1 VVNQARLGLS
11 CSQIGQSRDGSG
23 SQILLKISAFTSHH
37 HTTIDALYHQAGYMF
52 RPLEGV
58 RILDLSR
65 VLAGPYTA
73 KLLSDLGATV
83 LRVEAPWGDDTRGWG
98 PPFTEIEN
106 EQVAAYWTSV
116 NLGKSVIRKNLKIET
131 DLEDVRR
138 LISDSDIIIEN
149 FRPGKSEEWFRPW
162 PENAIVC
169 SISAYGNDGPR
180 SREGGYDI
188 VMQARSGLMSITG
201 DENGNTAKV
210 GVAVIDVA
218 TGLHASSA
226 ILAAL
231 YRREKEGIGARLTL
245 SLWDCALDL
254 LVNQA
259 QNAMISGINPT
270 TMGTSHPNLVPY
282 RAYATLDGE
291 FVIAVGSDE
300 QWIKLVEALGLEIP
314 ENSDWSKNAQRV
326 EDRVLVDDLISKSVI
341 EFTSSELE
349 AILDG
354 IPCAPVN
361 SIKKALSDPHSIE
374 RGMLDSTAGIN
385 HVSSPHRFHS

>member
-1 VVNQARLGLS
+1 
-11 CSQIGQSRDGSG
+11 
-23 SQILLKISAFTSHH
+23 
-37 HTTIDALYHQAGYMF
+37 MF

-58 RILDLSR
+58 QVLDLSR

-98 PPFTEIEN
+98 PPFTEIGD

-116 NLGKSVIRKNLKIET
+116 NLGKSIIRKNLKIKS
-131 DLEDVRR
+131 DLQDVRK

-149 FRPGKSEEWFRPW
+149 FRPGKAEEWFEPW
-162 PENAIVC
+162 PDKAIVC
-169 SISAYGNDGPR
+169 SISAYGNEGPR

-201 DENGNTAKV
+201 DENGTIAKV

-226 ILAAL
+226 IIAAL
-231 YRREKEGIGARLTL
+231 YRREKEGIGAKLTL

-259 QNAMISGINPT
+259 QNAIISGKNPVP
-270 TMGTSHPNLVPY
+270 MGSSHPNLVPY
-282 RAYATLDGE
+282 RAYKTLDGE

-300 QWIKLVEALGLEIP
+300 QWGKLALALRLEIP
-314 ENSDWSKNAQRV
+314 LDSDWSKNSQRV
-326 EDRVLVDDLISKSVI
+326 EDRTLVDAMISKSVKQL
-341 EFTSSELE
+341 TSSELE
-349 AILDG
+349 SLLDG

-361 SIKKALSDPHSIE
+361 SIKQALSDPNSTE
-374 RGMLDSTAGIN
+374 RGMLSSTLGIK
-385 HVSSPHRFHS
+385 HVSSPHRFHN

>member
-1 VVNQARLGLS
+1 
-11 CSQIGQSRDGSG
+11 
-23 SQILLKISAFTSHH
+23 
-37 HTTIDALYHQAGYMF
+37 MF

-58 RILDLSR
+58 RVLDLSR

-73 KLLSDLGATV
+73 KLLMDLGATV

-116 NLGKSVIRKNLKIET
+116 NVVKSVIRKNLNKES
-131 DLEDVRR
+131 DLRDVKK

-149 FRPGKSEEWFRPW
+149 FRPGKSEQWFGSW

-169 SISAYGNDGPR
+169 NISAYGKDGPR

-201 DENGNTAKV
+201 DEKGNTAKV

-226 ILAAL
+226 ILSAL
-231 YRREKEGIGARLTL
+231 YRRERDGIGAKLSL

-259 QNAMISGINPT
+259 QNTIISGNSPT

-291 FVIAVGSDE
+291 FVIAVGSDN
-300 QWIKLVEALGLEIP
+300 QWSKLVKALQIEIP
-314 ENSDWSKNAQRV
+314 EGSDWSKNSQRV
-326 EDRVLVDDLISKSVI
+326 VDRILVDELISKSVSQLKSI
-341 EFTSSELE
+341 ELE
-349 AILDG
+349 TLLDG
-354 IPCAPVN
+354 IPCSPVN
-361 SIKKALSDPHSIE
+361 SINQALSDLHSIE
-374 RGMLDSTAGIN
+374 RGIMDSTAGIN

>member
-1 VVNQARLGLS
+1 
-11 CSQIGQSRDGSG
+11 
-23 SQILLKISAFTSHH
+23 
-37 HTTIDALYHQAGYMF
+37 MF

-58 RILDLSR
+58 QVLDLSR

-98 PPFTEIEN
+98 PPFTEIED

-116 NLGKSVIRKNLKIET
+116 NLGKSIIRKNLKIET
-131 DLEDVRR
+131 DLQDVRK

-149 FRPGKSEEWFRPW
+149 FRPGKAEEWFDPW
-162 PENAIVC
+162 PDRTIVC
-169 SISAYGNDGPR
+169 SISAYGNEGPR

-201 DENGNTAKV
+201 DENGTIAKV

-226 ILAAL
+226 IIAAL
-231 YRREKEGIGARLTL
+231 YRREKEGIGAKLTL
-245 SLWDCALDL
+245 SLWDCAIDL

-259 QNAMISGINPT
+259 QNAIISGKNPT
-270 TMGTSHPNLVPY
+270 PMGTSHPNLVPY
-282 RAYATLDGE
+282 RSYTTLDSE

-300 QWIKLVEALGLEIP
+300 QWAKLARALRLEIP
-314 ENSDWSKNAQRV
+314 VDSDWSKNSQRV
-326 EDRVLVDDLISKSVI
+326 EDRKLVDTMISKSVKQ
-341 EFTSSELE
+341 FTSSELE
-349 AILDG
+349 SLLDG

-361 SIKKALSDPHSIE
+361 SIKQALSDPHSTE
-374 RGMLDSTAGIN
+374 RGNLSTTLGIE
-385 HVSSPHRFHS
+385 HVSSPHRFNN

>member
-1 VVNQARLGLS
+1 
-11 CSQIGQSRDGSG
+11 
-23 SQILLKISAFTSHH
+23 
-37 HTTIDALYHQAGYMF
+37 MF

-58 RILDLSR
+58 QVLDLSR

-98 PPFTEIEN
+98 PPFTEIGD

-116 NLGKSVIRKNLKIET
+116 NLGKSIIRKNLKIES
-131 DLEDVRR
+131 DLQDVRK

-149 FRPGKSEEWFRPW
+149 FRPGKAEEWFDPW
-162 PENAIVC
+162 PDRAIVC
-169 SISAYGNDGPR
+169 SISAYGNEGPR

-201 DENGNTAKV
+201 NENGAIAKV

-226 ILAAL
+226 IIAAL
-231 YRREKEGIGARLTL
+231 YRREKEGIGAKLTL
-245 SLWDCALDL
+245 SLWGCALDL

-259 QNAMISGINPT
+259 QNTIISGKNPT
-270 TMGTSHPNLVPY
+270 PMGTSHPNLVPY
-282 RAYATLDGE
+282 RSYTTLDSE

-300 QWIKLVEALGLEIP
+300 QWGKLARALRLEIP
-314 ENSDWSKNAQRV
+314 VDSDWSKNSQRV
-326 EDRVLVDDLISKSVI
+326 EDRKLVDTMISKSVKQ
-341 EFTSSELE
+341 FTSSELE
-349 AILDG
+349 SLLDG

-361 SIKKALSDPHSIE
+361 S
-374 RGMLDSTAGIN
+374 
-385 HVSSPHRFHS
+385 VSYTHLRAHET

>member
-1 VVNQARLGLS
+1 
-11 CSQIGQSRDGSG
+11 
-23 SQILLKISAFTSHH
+23 
-37 HTTIDALYHQAGYMF
+37 MF

-58 RILDLSR
+58 QVLDLSR

-98 PPFTEIEN
+98 PPFTEIGD

-116 NLGKSVIRKNLKIET
+116 NLGKSIIRKNLKKES
-131 DLEDVRR
+131 DLQDVRK
-138 LISDSDIIIEN
+138 LISNSDIIIEN
-149 FRPGKSEEWFRPW
+149 FRPGKAEEWFEPW
-162 PENAIVC
+162 PDKAVVC
-169 SISAYGNDGPR
+169 SISAYGNEGPR

-201 DENGNTAKV
+201 DENGTIAKV

-226 ILAAL
+226 IIAAL
-231 YRREKEGIGARLTL
+231 YRREKEGIGAKLTL

-259 QNAMISGINPT
+259 QNAIISGQNPVP
-270 TMGTSHPNLVPY
+270 MGSSHPNLVPY
-282 RAYATLDGE
+282 RAYKTLDSE

-300 QWIKLVEALGLEIP
+300 QWEKLALALRLEIP
-314 ENSDWSKNAQRV
+314 LDSDWSKNSQRV
-326 EDRVLVDDLISKSVI
+326 EDRKLVDAMISKSVKQL
-341 EFTSSELE
+341 TSSELE
-349 AILDG
+349 SLLDG

-361 SIKKALSDPHSIE
+361 SIKQALSDPNSTE
-374 RGMLDSTAGIN
+374 RGMLSSTLGIK
-385 HVSSPHRFHS
+385 HVSSPHRFHN

>member
-1 VVNQARLGLS
+1 
-11 CSQIGQSRDGSG
+11 
-23 SQILLKISAFTSHH
+23 
-37 HTTIDALYHQAGYMF
+37 MF

-58 RILDLSR
+58 QVLDLSR

-98 PPFTEIEN
+98 PPFTEIGD

-116 NLGKSVIRKNLKIET
+116 NLGKSIIRKNLKIES
-131 DLEDVRR
+131 DLQDVRK
-138 LISDSDIIIEN
+138 LISDSDIISEN
-149 FRPGKSEEWFRPW
+149 FRPGKAEEWFEPW
-162 PENAIVC
+162 PDKAIVC
-169 SISAYGNDGPR
+169 SISAYGNEGPR

-201 DENGNTAKV
+201 DENGTIAKV

-226 ILAAL
+226 IIAAL
-231 YRREKEGIGARLTL
+231 YRREKEGIGAKLTL

-259 QNAMISGINPT
+259 QNAIISGKNPVP
-270 TMGTSHPNLVPY
+270 MGSSHPNLVPY
-282 RAYATLDGE
+282 RAYKTLDSE

-300 QWIKLVEALGLEIP
+300 QWEKLALALRLEIP
-314 ENSDWSKNAQRV
+314 LDSDWSKNSQRV
-326 EDRVLVDDLISKSVI
+326 EDRKLVDAMISKSVKQL
-341 EFTSSELE
+341 TSSELE
-349 AILDG
+349 SLLDG

-361 SIKKALSDPHSIE
+361 SIKQALSDPNSTE
-374 RGMLDSTAGIN
+374 RGMLSSTLGIK
-385 HVSSPHRFHS
+385 HVSSPHRFHN

>member
-1 VVNQARLGLS
+1 
-11 CSQIGQSRDGSG
+11 
-23 SQILLKISAFTSHH
+23 
-37 HTTIDALYHQAGYMF
+37 MF

-58 RILDLSR
+58 QVLDLSR

-98 PPFTEIEN
+98 PPFTEIGD

-116 NLGKSVIRKNLKIET
+116 NLGKSIIRKNLKKES
-131 DLEDVRR
+131 DLQDVRK

-149 FRPGKSEEWFRPW
+149 FRPGKAEEWFEPW
-162 PENAIVC
+162 PDKAIVC
-169 SISAYGNDGPR
+169 SISAYGNEGPR

-201 DENGNTAKV
+201 DENGTIAKV

-226 ILAAL
+226 IIAAL
-231 YRREKEGIGARLTL
+231 YRREKEGIGAKLTL
-245 SLWDCALDL
+245 SLWDCALDM

-259 QNAMISGINPT
+259 QNAIISGKNPVP
-270 TMGTSHPNLVPY
+270 MGSSHPNLVPY
-282 RAYATLDGE
+282 RAYKTLDSE

-300 QWIKLVEALGLEIP
+300 QWEKLALALRLEIP
-314 ENSDWSKNAQRV
+314 LDSDWSKNSQRV
-326 EDRVLVDDLISKSVI
+326 EDRKLIDAMISKSVKQL
-341 EFTSSELE
+341 TSSELE
-349 AILDG
+349 SLLDG

-361 SIKKALSDPHSIE
+361 SIKQALSDPNSTE
-374 RGMLDSTAGIN
+374 RGMLSSTLGIK
-385 HVSSPHRFHS
+385 HVSSPHRFHN

>member
-1 VVNQARLGLS
+1 
-11 CSQIGQSRDGSG
+11 
-23 SQILLKISAFTSHH
+23 
-37 HTTIDALYHQAGYMF
+37 MF

-58 RILDLSR
+58 QVLDLSR

-98 PPFTEIEN
+98 PPFTEIGD

-116 NLGKSVIRKNLKIET
+116 NLGKSIIRKNLKKES
-131 DLEDVRR
+131 DLQDVRK
-138 LISDSDIIIEN
+138 LISNSDIIIEN
-149 FRPGKSEEWFRPW
+149 FRPGKAEEWFEPW
-162 PENAIVC
+162 PDKAIVC
-169 SISAYGNDGPR
+169 SISAYGNEGPR

-201 DENGNTAKV
+201 DENGTIAKV

-226 ILAAL
+226 IIAAL
-231 YRREKEGIGARLTL
+231 YRREKEGIGAKLTL

-259 QNAMISGINPT
+259 QNAIISEKNPVP
-270 TMGTSHPNLVPY
+270 MGSSHPNLVPY
-282 RAYATLDGE
+282 RAYKTLDSE

-300 QWIKLVEALGLEIP
+300 QWEKLALALRLEIP
-314 ENSDWSKNAQRV
+314 LDSDWSKNSQRV
-326 EDRVLVDDLISKSVI
+326 EDRTLVDTMISKSVKQL
-341 EFTSSELE
+341 TSSELE
-349 AILDG
+349 SLLDG

-361 SIKKALSDPHSIE
+361 SIKQALSDPNSTE
-374 RGMLDSTAGIN
+374 RGMLSSTLGIK
-385 HVSSPHRFHS
+385 HVSSPHRFHN

>member
-1 VVNQARLGLS
+1 
-11 CSQIGQSRDGSG
+11 
-23 SQILLKISAFTSHH
+23 
-37 HTTIDALYHQAGYMF
+37 MF

-58 RILDLSR
+58 QVLDLSR

-98 PPFTEIEN
+98 PPFTEIED

-116 NLGKSVIRKNLKIET
+116 NLGKSIIRKNLKIES
-131 DLEDVRR
+131 DLQDVRK

-149 FRPGKSEEWFRPW
+149 FRPGKAEEWFDPW
-162 PENAIVC
+162 PDRKIVC
-169 SISAYGNDGPR
+169 SISAYGNEGPR

-201 DENGNTAKV
+201 DENGTIAKV

-226 ILAAL
+226 IIAAL
-231 YRREKEGIGARLTL
+231 YRREKEGIGAKLTL

-259 QNAMISGINPT
+259 QNAIISGKNPT
-270 TMGTSHPNLVPY
+270 PMGTSHPNLVPY
-282 RAYATLDGE
+282 RSYTTLDSE

-300 QWIKLVEALGLEIP
+300 QWGKLVRSLRLEIP
-314 ENSDWSKNAQRV
+314 VDSDWSKNSQRV
-326 EDRVLVDDLISKSVI
+326 EDRKLVDTMISKSVKQ
-341 EFTSSELE
+341 FTSSELE
-349 AILDG
+349 SLLEG

-361 SIKKALSDPHSIE
+361 SIKPA
-374 RGMLDSTAGIN
+374 
-385 HVSSPHRFHS
+385 

>member
-1 VVNQARLGLS
+1 
-11 CSQIGQSRDGSG
+11 
-23 SQILLKISAFTSHH
+23 
-37 HTTIDALYHQAGYMF
+37 MF

-58 RILDLSR
+58 QVLDLSR

-98 PPFTEIEN
+98 PPFTEIGD

-116 NLGKSVIRKNLKIET
+116 NLGKSIIRKNLKKES
-131 DLEDVRR
+131 DLQDVRK

-149 FRPGKSEEWFRPW
+149 FRPGKAEEWFEPW
-162 PENAIVC
+162 PDKAIVC
-169 SISAYGNDGPR
+169 SISAYGNEGPR

-201 DENGNTAKV
+201 DENGTIAKV

-226 ILAAL
+226 IIAAL
-231 YRREKEGIGARLTL
+231 YRREKEGIGAKLTL

-259 QNAMISGINPT
+259 QNAIISGKNPVP
-270 TMGTSHPNLVPY
+270 MGSSHPNLVPY
-282 RAYATLDGE
+282 RAYKTLDSE

-300 QWIKLVEALGLEIP
+300 QWEKLVLALRLEIP
-314 ENSDWSKNAQRV
+314 LDSDWSKNSQRV
-326 EDRVLVDDLISKSVI
+326 EDRKLVDAMISKSVKQL
-341 EFTSSELE
+341 TSSELE
-349 AILDG
+349 SLLDG

-361 SIKKALSDPHSIE
+361 SIKQALSDPNSTE
-374 RGMLDSTAGIN
+374 RGMLSSTLGIK
-385 HVSSPHRFHS
+385 HVSSPHRFHN

>member
-1 VVNQARLGLS
+1 
-11 CSQIGQSRDGSG
+11 
-23 SQILLKISAFTSHH
+23 
-37 HTTIDALYHQAGYMF
+37 MF

-58 RILDLSR
+58 QVLDLSR

-98 PPFTEIEN
+98 PPFTEIGD

-116 NLGKSVIRKNLKIET
+116 NLGKSIIRKNLKKES
-131 DLEDVRR
+131 DLQDVRK

-149 FRPGKSEEWFRPW
+149 FRPGKAEEWFEPW
-162 PENAIVC
+162 PDKAIVC
-169 SISAYGNDGPR
+169 SISAYGNEGPR

-201 DENGNTAKV
+201 DENGTIAKV

-226 ILAAL
+226 IIAAL
-231 YRREKEGIGARLTL
+231 YRREKEGIGAKLTL
-245 SLWDCALDL
+245 SLWDCAIDL

-259 QNAMISGINPT
+259 QNAIISGKNPVP
-270 TMGTSHPNLVPY
+270 MGSSHPNLVPY
-282 RAYATLDGE
+282 RAYKTLDSE

-300 QWIKLVEALGLEIP
+300 QWGKLALALRLEIP
-314 ENSDWSKNAQRV
+314 LDSDWSKNSQRV
-326 EDRVLVDDLISKSVI
+326 EDRKLVDAMISKSVKQL
-341 EFTSSELE
+341 TSSELE
-349 AILDG
+349 SLLDG

-361 SIKKALSDPHSIE
+361 SIKQALSDPNSTE
-374 RGMLDSTAGIN
+374 RGMLSSTLGIK
-385 HVSSPHRFHS
+385 HVSSPHRFHN

>member
-1 VVNQARLGLS
+1 
-11 CSQIGQSRDGSG
+11 
-23 SQILLKISAFTSHH
+23 
-37 HTTIDALYHQAGYMF
+37 MF

-58 RILDLSR
+58 QVLDLSR

-98 PPFTEIEN
+98 PPFTEIGD

-116 NLGKSVIRKNLKIET
+116 NLGKSIIRKNLKIKS
-131 DLEDVRR
+131 DLQDVRK

-149 FRPGKSEEWFRPW
+149 FRPGKAEEWFEPW
-162 PENAIVC
+162 PDKAIVC
-169 SISAYGNDGPR
+169 SISAYGNEGPR

-201 DENGNTAKV
+201 DENGTIAKV

-226 ILAAL
+226 IIAAL
-231 YRREKEGIGARLTL
+231 YRREKEGIGAKLTL
-245 SLWDCALDL
+245 SLWDCAIDL

-259 QNAMISGINPT
+259 QNAIISGKNPVP
-270 TMGTSHPNLVPY
+270 MGSSHPNLVPY
-282 RAYATLDGE
+282 RAYKTLDSE

-300 QWIKLVEALGLEIP
+300 QWEKLVLALRLEIP
-314 ENSDWSKNAQRV
+314 LDSDWSKNSQRV
-326 EDRVLVDDLISKSVI
+326 EDRKLVDAMISKSVKQL
-341 EFTSSELE
+341 TSSELE
-349 AILDG
+349 SLLDG

-361 SIKKALSDPHSIE
+361 SIKQALSDPNSTE
-374 RGMLDSTAGIN
+374 RGMLSSTLGIK
-385 HVSSPHRFHS
+385 HVSSPHRFHN

>member
-1 VVNQARLGLS
+1 
-11 CSQIGQSRDGSG
+11 
-23 SQILLKISAFTSHH
+23 
-37 HTTIDALYHQAGYMF
+37 MF

-58 RILDLSR
+58 QVLDLSR

-98 PPFTEIEN
+98 PPFTEIGD

-116 NLGKSVIRKNLKIET
+116 NLGKSIIRKNLKIES
-131 DLEDVRR
+131 DLQDVRK

-149 FRPGKSEEWFRPW
+149 FRPGKAEEWFEPW
-162 PENAIVC
+162 PDRAIVC
-169 SISAYGNDGPR
+169 SISAYGNEGPR

-201 DENGNTAKV
+201 DENGTIAKV

-226 ILAAL
+226 IIAAL
-231 YRREKEGIGARLTL
+231 YRREKEGIGAKLTL

-259 QNAMISGINPT
+259 QNAIISGKNPVP
-270 TMGTSHPNLVPY
+270 MGSSHPNLVPY
-282 RAYATLDGE
+282 RAYKTLDSE

-300 QWIKLVEALGLEIP
+300 QWEKLALALRLEIP
-314 ENSDWSKNAQRV
+314 LDSDWSKNSQRV
-326 EDRVLVDDLISKSVI
+326 EDRTLVDAMISKSVKQL
-341 EFTSSELE
+341 TSSELE
-349 AILDG
+349 SLLDG

-361 SIKKALSDPHSIE
+361 SIKQALSDPNSTE
-374 RGMLDSTAGIN
+374 RGMLSSTLGIK
-385 HVSSPHRFHS
+385 HVSSPHRFHN

>member
-1 VVNQARLGLS
+1 
-11 CSQIGQSRDGSG
+11 
-23 SQILLKISAFTSHH
+23 
-37 HTTIDALYHQAGYMF
+37 MF

-58 RILDLSR
+58 QVLDLSR

-98 PPFTEIEN
+98 PPFTEIED

-116 NLGKSVIRKNLKIET
+116 NLGKSIIRKNLKIES
-131 DLEDVRR
+131 DLQDVRK

-149 FRPGKSEEWFRPW
+149 FRPGKAEEWFEPW
-162 PENAIVC
+162 PDKAIVC
-169 SISAYGNDGPR
+169 SISAYGNEGPR

-201 DENGNTAKV
+201 DENGTIAKV

-226 ILAAL
+226 IIAAL
-231 YRREKEGIGARLTL
+231 YRREKEGIGAKLTL

-259 QNAMISGINPT
+259 QNAIISGKNPVP
-270 TMGTSHPNLVPY
+270 MGSSHPNLVPY
-282 RAYATLDGE
+282 RAYKTLDSE

-300 QWIKLVEALGLEIP
+300 QWGKLALALRLEIP
-314 ENSDWSKNAQRV
+314 LDSDWSKNSQRV
-326 EDRVLVDDLISKSVI
+326 EDRKLVDAMISKSVKQL
-341 EFTSSELE
+341 TSSELE
-349 AILDG
+349 SLLDG

-361 SIKKALSDPHSIE
+361 SIKQALSDPNSTE
-374 RGMLDSTAGIN
+374 RGMLSSTLGIK
-385 HVSSPHRFHS
+385 HVSSPHRFHN

>member
-1 VVNQARLGLS
+1 
-11 CSQIGQSRDGSG
+11 
-23 SQILLKISAFTSHH
+23 
-37 HTTIDALYHQAGYMF
+37 MF

-58 RILDLSR
+58 QVLDLSR

-98 PPFTEIEN
+98 PPFTEIGD

-116 NLGKSVIRKNLKIET
+116 NLGKSIIRKNLKKES
-131 DLEDVRR
+131 DLQDVRK

-149 FRPGKSEEWFRPW
+149 FRPGKAEEWFEPW
-162 PENAIVC
+162 PDKAIVC
-169 SISAYGNDGPR
+169 SISAYGNEGPR

-201 DENGNTAKV
+201 DENGTIAKV

-226 ILAAL
+226 IIAAL
-231 YRREKEGIGARLTL
+231 YRREKEGIGAKLTL

-259 QNAMISGINPT
+259 QNAIISGKNPVP
-270 TMGTSHPNLVPY
+270 MGSSHPNLVPY
-282 RAYATLDGE
+282 RAYKTLDSE

-300 QWIKLVEALGLEIP
+300 QWEKLALALRLEIP
-314 ENSDWSKNAQRV
+314 LDSDWSKNSQRV
-326 EDRVLVDDLISKSVI
+326 EDRKLVDAMISKSVKQL
-341 EFTSSELE
+341 TSSELE
-349 AILDG
+349 SLLDG

-361 SIKKALSDPHSIE
+361 SIKQALSDPNSTE
-374 RGMLDSTAGIN
+374 RGMLSSTLGIK
-385 HVSSPHRFHS
+385 HVSSPHRFHN

>member
-1 VVNQARLGLS
+1 
-11 CSQIGQSRDGSG
+11 
-23 SQILLKISAFTSHH
+23 
-37 HTTIDALYHQAGYMF
+37 MF

-58 RILDLSR
+58 QVLDLSR

-98 PPFTEIEN
+98 PPFTEIGD

-116 NLGKSVIRKNLKIET
+116 NLGKSIIRKNLKIES
-131 DLEDVRR
+131 DLQDVRK

-149 FRPGKSEEWFRPW
+149 FRPGKAEEWFEPW
-162 PENAIVC
+162 PDRAIVC
-169 SISAYGNDGPR
+169 SISAYGNEGPR

-201 DENGNTAKV
+201 DENGTIAKV

-226 ILAAL
+226 IIAAL
-231 YRREKEGIGARLTL
+231 YRREKEGIGAKLTL

-259 QNAMISGINPT
+259 QNAIISGQNPVP
-270 TMGTSHPNLVPY
+270 MGSSHPNLVPY
-282 RAYATLDGE
+282 RAYKTLDSE

-300 QWIKLVEALGLEIP
+300 QWEKLALALRLEIP
-314 ENSDWSKNAQRV
+314 LDSDWSKNSQRV
-326 EDRVLVDDLISKSVI
+326 EDRKLVDAMISKSVKQL
-341 EFTSSELE
+341 TSSELE
-349 AILDG
+349 SLLDG

-361 SIKKALSDPHSIE
+361 SIKQALSDPNSTE
-374 RGMLDSTAGIN
+374 RGMLSSTLGIK
-385 HVSSPHRFHS
+385 HVSSPHRFHN

>member
-1 VVNQARLGLS
+1 
-11 CSQIGQSRDGSG
+11 
-23 SQILLKISAFTSHH
+23 
-37 HTTIDALYHQAGYMF
+37 MF

-58 RILDLSR
+58 QVLDLSR

-98 PPFTEIEN
+98 PPFTEIGD

-116 NLGKSVIRKNLKIET
+116 NLGKSIIRKNLKIKS
-131 DLEDVRR
+131 DLQDVRK
-138 LISDSDIIIEN
+138 LISDADIIIEN
-149 FRPGKSEEWFRPW
+149 FRPGKAEEWFEPW
-162 PENAIVC
+162 PDRAIVC
-169 SISAYGNDGPR
+169 SISAYGNEGPR

-201 DENGNTAKV
+201 DENGTVAKV

-226 ILAAL
+226 IIAAL
-231 YRREKEGIGARLTL
+231 YRREKEGIGAKLTL
-245 SLWDCALDL
+245 SLWDCALDM

-259 QNAMISGINPT
+259 QNAIISGKNPVP
-270 TMGTSHPNLVPY
+270 MGSSHPNLVPY
-282 RAYATLDGE
+282 RAYKTLDSE

-300 QWIKLVEALGLEIP
+300 QWEKLALALRLEIP
-314 ENSDWSKNAQRV
+314 LDSDWSKNSQRV
-326 EDRVLVDDLISKSVI
+326 EDRKLIDAMISKSVKKL
-341 EFTSSELE
+341 TSSELE
-349 AILDG
+349 SLLDG

-361 SIKKALSDPHSIE
+361 SIKQALSDPNSTE
-374 RGMLDSTAGIN
+374 RGMLSSTLGIK
-385 HVSSPHRFHS
+385 HVSSPHRFHN

>member
-1 VVNQARLGLS
+1 
-11 CSQIGQSRDGSG
+11 
-23 SQILLKISAFTSHH
+23 
-37 HTTIDALYHQAGYMF
+37 MF

-58 RILDLSR
+58 QVLDLSR

-98 PPFTEIEN
+98 PPFTEIGD

-116 NLGKSVIRKNLKIET
+116 NLGKSIIRKNLKIKS
-131 DLEDVRR
+131 DLQDVRK

-149 FRPGKSEEWFRPW
+149 FRSGKAEEWFEPW
-162 PENAIVC
+162 PDKAIVC
-169 SISAYGNDGPR
+169 SISAYGNEGPR

-201 DENGNTAKV
+201 DENGTIAKV

-226 ILAAL
+226 IIAAL
-231 YRREKEGIGARLTL
+231 YRREKEGIGAKLTL

-259 QNAMISGINPT
+259 QNAIISGKNPVP
-270 TMGTSHPNLVPY
+270 MGSSHPNLVPY
-282 RAYATLDGE
+282 RAYKTLDSE

-300 QWIKLVEALGLEIP
+300 QWEKLALALRLEIP
-314 ENSDWSKNAQRV
+314 LDSDWSKNSQRV
-326 EDRVLVDDLISKSVI
+326 EDRKLVDAMISKSVKQL
-341 EFTSSELE
+341 TSCELE
-349 AILDG
+349 SLLDG

-361 SIKKALSDPHSIE
+361 SIKQALSDPNSTE
-374 RGMLDSTAGIN
+374 RGMLSSTLGIK
-385 HVSSPHRFHS
+385 HVSSPHRFHN

>member
-1 VVNQARLGLS
+1 
-11 CSQIGQSRDGSG
+11 
-23 SQILLKISAFTSHH
+23 
-37 HTTIDALYHQAGYMF
+37 MF
-52 RPLEGV
+52 RPLAGV
-58 RILDLSR
+58 QVLDLSR

-98 PPFTEIEN
+98 PPFTEIGD

-116 NLGKSVIRKNLKIET
+116 NLGKSIIRKNLKIES
-131 DLEDVRR
+131 DLQDVRK

-149 FRPGKSEEWFRPW
+149 FRPGKAEEWFEPW
-162 PENAIVC
+162 PDKAIVC
-169 SISAYGNDGPR
+169 SISAYGNEGPR

-201 DENGNTAKV
+201 DENGTIAKV

-226 ILAAL
+226 IIAAL
-231 YRREKEGIGARLTL
+231 YRREKEGIGAKLNL

-259 QNAMISGINPT
+259 QNAIISGKNPVP
-270 TMGTSHPNLVPY
+270 MGSSHPNLVPY
-282 RAYATLDGE
+282 RAYKTLDSE

-300 QWIKLVEALGLEIP
+300 QWEKLALALRLEIP
-314 ENSDWSKNAQRV
+314 LDSDWSKNSQRV
-326 EDRVLVDDLISKSVI
+326 EDRKLVDAMISKSVKQL
-341 EFTSSELE
+341 TSSELE
-349 AILDG
+349 SLLDG

-361 SIKKALSDPHSIE
+361 SIKQALSDPNSTE
-374 RGMLDSTAGIN
+374 RGMLSSTLGIK
-385 HVSSPHRFHS
+385 HVSSPHRFHN

>member
-1 VVNQARLGLS
+1 
-11 CSQIGQSRDGSG
+11 
-23 SQILLKISAFTSHH
+23 
-37 HTTIDALYHQAGYMF
+37 MF

-58 RILDLSR
+58 QVLDLSR

-98 PPFTEIEN
+98 PPFTEIGD

-116 NLGKSVIRKNLKIET
+116 NLGKSIIRKNLKIES
-131 DLEDVRR
+131 DLQDVRK

-149 FRPGKSEEWFRPW
+149 FRPGKAEEWFDPW
-162 PENAIVC
+162 PDRAIVC
-169 SISAYGNDGPR
+169 SISAYGNEGPR

-201 DENGNTAKV
+201 DENGTIAKV

-226 ILAAL
+226 IIAAL
-231 YRREKEGIGARLTL
+231 YRREKEGIGAKLTL

-259 QNAMISGINPT
+259 QNAIISGQNPVP
-270 TMGTSHPNLVPY
+270 MGSSHPNLVPY
-282 RAYATLDGE
+282 RAYKTLDSE

-300 QWIKLVEALGLEIP
+300 QWEKLALALRLEIP
-314 ENSDWSKNAQRV
+314 LDSDWSKNSQRV
-326 EDRVLVDDLISKSVI
+326 EDRKLVDAMISKSVKQL
-341 EFTSSELE
+341 TSSELE
-349 AILDG
+349 SLLDG

-361 SIKKALSDPHSIE
+361 SIKQALSDPNSTE
-374 RGMLDSTAGIN
+374 RGMLSSTLGIK
-385 HVSSPHRFHS
+385 HVSSPHRFHN

>member
-1 VVNQARLGLS
+1 
-11 CSQIGQSRDGSG
+11 
-23 SQILLKISAFTSHH
+23 
-37 HTTIDALYHQAGYMF
+37 MF

-58 RILDLSR
+58 QVLDLSR

-98 PPFTEIEN
+98 PPFTEIGD

-116 NLGKSVIRKNLKIET
+116 NLGKSIIRKNLKIKS
-131 DLEDVRR
+131 DLQDVRK
-138 LISDSDIIIEN
+138 LVSDSDIIIEN
-149 FRPGKSEEWFRPW
+149 FRPGKAEEWFEPW
-162 PENAIVC
+162 PDKAIVC
-169 SISAYGNDGPR
+169 SISAYGNEGPR

-201 DENGNTAKV
+201 DENGTIAKV

-226 ILAAL
+226 IIAAL
-231 YRREKEGIGARLTL
+231 YRREKEGIGAKLTL

-259 QNAMISGINPT
+259 QNAIISGKNPVP
-270 TMGTSHPNLVPY
+270 MGSSHPNLVPY
-282 RAYATLDGE
+282 RAYKTLDSE

-300 QWIKLVEALGLEIP
+300 QWEKLALALRLEIP
-314 ENSDWSKNAQRV
+314 LDSDWSKNSQRV
-326 EDRVLVDDLISKSVI
+326 EDRKLVDAMISKSVKQL
-341 EFTSSELE
+341 TSSELE
-349 AILDG
+349 SLLDG

-361 SIKKALSDPHSIE
+361 SIKQALSDPNSTE
-374 RGMLDSTAGIN
+374 RGMLSSTLGIK
-385 HVSSPHRFHS
+385 HVSSPHRFHN

>member
-1 VVNQARLGLS
+1 
-11 CSQIGQSRDGSG
+11 
-23 SQILLKISAFTSHH
+23 
-37 HTTIDALYHQAGYMF
+37 MF

-58 RILDLSR
+58 QVLDLSR

-98 PPFTEIEN
+98 PPFTEIGD

-116 NLGKSVIRKNLKIET
+116 NLGKSIIRKNLKIKS
-131 DLEDVRR
+131 DLQDVRK
-138 LISDSDIIIEN
+138 LISDADIIIEN
-149 FRPGKSEEWFRPW
+149 FRPGKAEEWFEPW
-162 PENAIVC
+162 PDRAIVC
-169 SISAYGNDGPR
+169 SISAYGNEGPR

-201 DENGNTAKV
+201 DENGTVAKV

-226 ILAAL
+226 IIAAL
-231 YRREKEGIGARLTL
+231 YRREKEGIGAKLTL
-245 SLWDCALDL
+245 SLWDCALDM

-259 QNAMISGINPT
+259 QNAIISGQNPVP
-270 TMGTSHPNLVPY
+270 MGSSHPNLVPY
-282 RAYATLDGE
+282 RAYKTLDSE

-300 QWIKLVEALGLEIP
+300 QWEKLALALRLEIP
-314 ENSDWSKNAQRV
+314 LDSDWSKNSQRV
-326 EDRVLVDDLISKSVI
+326 EDRKLVDAMISKSVKQL
-341 EFTSSELE
+341 TSSELE
-349 AILDG
+349 SLLDG

-361 SIKKALSDPHSIE
+361 SIKQALSDPNSTE
-374 RGMLDSTAGIN
+374 RGMLSSTLGIK
-385 HVSSPHRFHS
+385 HVSSPHRFHN

>member
-1 VVNQARLGLS
+1 
-11 CSQIGQSRDGSG
+11 
-23 SQILLKISAFTSHH
+23 
-37 HTTIDALYHQAGYMF
+37 MF

-58 RILDLSR
+58 QVLDLSR

-98 PPFTEIEN
+98 PPFTEIGD

-116 NLGKSVIRKNLKIET
+116 NLGKSIIRKNLKIKS
-131 DLEDVRR
+131 DLQEVRK

-149 FRPGKSEEWFRPW
+149 FRPGKAEEWFEPW
-162 PENAIVC
+162 PDKAIVC
-169 SISAYGNDGPR
+169 SISAYGNEGPR

-201 DENGNTAKV
+201 DENGTIAKV

-226 ILAAL
+226 IIAAL
-231 YRREKEGIGARLTL
+231 YRREKEGIGAKLTL

-259 QNAMISGINPT
+259 QNAIISGQNPVP
-270 TMGTSHPNLVPY
+270 MGSSHPNLVPY
-282 RAYATLDGE
+282 RAYKTLDSE

-300 QWIKLVEALGLEIP
+300 QWEKLALALRLEIP
-314 ENSDWSKNAQRV
+314 LDSDWSKNSQRV
-326 EDRVLVDDLISKSVI
+326 EDRTLVDAMISKSVKQL
-341 EFTSSELE
+341 TSSELE
-349 AILDG
+349 SLLDG

-361 SIKKALSDPHSIE
+361 SIKQALSDPNSTE
-374 RGMLDSTAGIN
+374 RGMLSSTLGIK
-385 HVSSPHRFHS
+385 HVSSPHRFHN